1 MDSKTFQLKLK
12 IIWRGSGIKEKGYV
26 NGKLYVSI
34 DKRYFR
40 PTEVESLLGKS
51 SLARKEL
58 NWKPTVD
65 IKSLVKE
72 MIANEFN
79 LIEKK

>member
-1 MDSKTFQLKLK
+1 MNEKELKLK
-12 IIWRGSGIKEKGYV
+12 IVWRGSGIREKGFI

-58 NWKPTVD
+58 NWSPTYN
-65 IKSLVKE
+65 INSLVKDMVSE
-72 MIANEFN
+72 ELEIY
-79 LIEKK
+79 K